1 MKRVN
6 SIPFSY
12 IFAIKYDAMIQRI
25 QTIYFLIAAL
35 LVGSLF
41 FVPFAEIINAK
52 GEIYRFDASGFY
64 MEGSQGHEMII
75 GGLPVVFLCIISAL
89 FILVTI
95 FQFNKRPRQI
105 KFSKLNIFILLI
117 LCGLVYCNLWRG
129 IYLITGSHSLKIYL
143 AFPLIAIVLIYLA
156 IKAIRKDQE
165 LLKSIDRIR

>member
-1 MKRVN
+1 
-6 SIPFSY
+6 
-12 IFAIKYDAMIQRI
+12 MIQRI
-25 QTIYFLIAAL
+25 QTVYFLIAAL

-41 FVPFAEIINAK
+41 FIPFAEIVNAK
-52 GEIYRFDASGFY
+52 GEIYRLDASGFY
-64 MEGSQGHEMII
+64 MEGSQSHELII

-105 KFSKLNIFILLI
+105 TFSKLNIFILLV
-117 LCGLVYCNLWRG
+117 LCGI
-129 IYLITGSHSLKIYL
+129 IYYNVSRCLNLITGSHSLKIYL
-143 AFPLIAIVLIYLA
+143 AFPLIAMVFIYLA